1 MDLTVPAKQWKQS
14 LGMYLDSFVIL
25 KKNRVLISAFV
36 NYFIQQHMLH
46 SALLPQ
52 NTTKHWSFT
61 EWSYCLNSEE
71 EGYSVT
77 GVCCIAGVLSLTL
90 RNGLAN
96 LGWGGSRGRRC
107 VASMPDKSWTFHI
120 SITNTPEAFFF
131 LRRLIGRCYCSV
143 SHWET
148 LTEREKTLISV
159 EKSYVLQRVTDWVS
173 TDFCGEKPS
182 ASTDSL
188 CFRRSDF
195 SNRTILLFWLFLH
208 AADPSGCTAPK
219 CSTKASGC
227 VLPCLGESD

>member
-1 MDLTVPAKQWKQS
+1 MFLLHCVIIMFTYLWIS
-14 LGMYLDSFVIL
+14 LSLPNSENRVWACIWIVLWFK

-77 GVCCIAGVLSLTL
+77 RVCCIAGVLSLTL

-131 LRRLIGRCYCSV
+131 
-143 SHWET
+143 
-148 LTEREKTLISV
+148 
-159 EKSYVLQRVTDWVS
+159 
-173 TDFCGEKPS
+173 
-182 ASTDSL
+182 
-188 CFRRSDF
+188 
-195 SNRTILLFWLFLH
+195 
-208 AADPSGCTAPK
+208 
-219 CSTKASGC
+219 
-227 VLPCLGESD
+227 